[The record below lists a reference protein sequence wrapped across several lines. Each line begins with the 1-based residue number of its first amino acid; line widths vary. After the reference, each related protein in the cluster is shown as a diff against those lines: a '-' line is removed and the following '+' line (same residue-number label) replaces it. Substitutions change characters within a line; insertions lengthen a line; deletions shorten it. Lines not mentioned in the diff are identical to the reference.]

1 MECNF
6 CRPGTS
12 ESPRKNFSEKALGKR
27 SNCREGKRQP
37 LKKTLEKTGFTIEKR
52 IRYFLIEKRVCG
64 SGRRKGETCRLLW
77 YKWILTSIKH
87 DFKIRSF

>member
-1 MECNF
+1 M
-6 CRPGTS
+6 
-12 ESPRKNFSEKALGKR
+12 
-27 SNCREGKRQP
+27 
-37 LKKTLEKTGFTIEKR
+37 EKTGFTIEKR